1 MLSFCCR
8 EAAPDIGRD
17 AHTFSGFLSPLFSIL
32 QPFSFPFST
41 YSMPSPYL
49 SHKAARRPRRLDTRK
64 GFVFYFSW
72 LDNLS
77 YLSSDERNAVV
88 LAIVDYARTLQPPT
102 HLSGQAM
109 VAFAFC
115 RDIILHEAERFA
127 GLDDEAPT
135 TATTGAKSA
144 RNAPS
149 TPENQSPTKN
159 SQQIDIRGV
168 ISPENQPFATVPRTR
183 DSNNNSD
190 SNKDIDKNTS
200 SSSSDRTKEKGEGG
214 LRISESRDADA
225 VIVPAPDAVSSAS
238 AVSSSVVYAPA
249 ASSATPSAAHPTPA
263 EVEALWQARG
273 YRSSAQEFYDYNE
286 QRNWFTKDGTRIC
299 RWKTAAQNWERRY
312 CEVIAPLR
320 ERAAAQQAL
329 EHQRRINCEAA
340 VAYRR
345 EQQEERE
352 RESRRSRLLAV
363 SHEEAQVRFAE
374 ALAACDGDAERA
386 IALLKARDMA
396 RLAELEGRA
405 GGAALP

>member
-1 MLSFCCR
+1 
-8 EAAPDIGRD
+8 
-17 AHTFSGFLSPLFSIL
+17 
-32 QPFSFPFST
+32 
-41 YSMPSPYL
+41 MPSPYL

-88 LAIVDYARTLQPPT
+88 LAIVDYARTLQAPT

-144 RNAPS
+144 KNAPS

-159 SQQIDIRGV
+159 SQQINIHGV
-168 ISPENQPFATVPRTR
+168 ISPENQSSAAVPRTR

-200 SSSSDRTKEKGEGG
+200 SSSSDRTKEKGEEG

-225 VIVPAPDAVSSAS
+225 GIAPAPEAVSSAS
-238 AVSSSVVYAPA
+238 AVSSSVVSAPA
-249 ASSATPSAAHPTPA
+249 ASSAMPSAAHPTPA

-363 SHEEAQVRFAE
+363 SHEEAQARFAE
-374 ALAACDGDAERA
+374 ALTACGGDTERA
-386 IALLKARDMA
+386 IAMLKAHDMA
-396 RLAELEGRA
+396 RLAELERT
-405 GGAALP
+405 GAVLAVKR

>member
-1 MLSFCCR
+1 
-8 EAAPDIGRD
+8 
-17 AHTFSGFLSPLFSIL
+17 
-32 QPFSFPFST
+32 
-41 YSMPSPYL
+41 MPSPYL
-49 SHKAARRPRRLDTRK
+49 SHKAARRPRRMDTRK
-64 GFVFYFSW
+64 GFIFYFSW

-77 YLSSDERNAVV
+77 YLSVEERNAVV

-102 HLSGQAM
+102 HLSPQAM

-127 GLDDEAPT
+127 PD
-135 TATTGAKSA
+135 GAKSA
-144 RNAPS
+144 RNALS
-149 TPENQSPTKN
+149 TPENQSTTKN
-159 SQQIDIRGV
+159 SQQIDTRGV
-168 ISPENQPFATVPRTR
+168 ISPENQSSAAVPRTR

-200 SSSSDRTKEKGEGG
+200 SSSSDRTKEKGEEG

-225 VIVPAPDAVSSAS
+225 GIAPVPDAVSSAS
-238 AVSSSVVYAPA
+238 AVSSSVVSAPA
-249 ASSATPSAAHPTPA
+249 ASSATPSAAPPTPA

-286 QRNWFTKDGTRIC
+286 QRDWFTKDGTRIC

-352 RESRRSRLLAV
+352 REARRSRLLAV

-396 RLAELEGRA
+396 RLAELEGRS
-405 GGAALP
+405 

>member
-1 MLSFCCR
+1 
-8 EAAPDIGRD
+8 
-17 AHTFSGFLSPLFSIL
+17 
-32 QPFSFPFST
+32 
-41 YSMPSPYL
+41 MPSPYL
-49 SHKAARRPRRLDTRK
+49 SHKAARRPRRMDTRK
-64 GFVFYFSW
+64 GFIFYFSW

-77 YLSSDERNAVV
+77 YLSVEERNAVV

-102 HLSGQAM
+102 HLSPQAM

-135 TATTGAKSA
+135 VAPTGAKSA
-144 RNAPS
+144 RNTPS

-159 SQQIDIRGV
+159 SQQIDTRGV
-168 ISPENQPFATVPRTR
+168 ISPENQSSAAVPRTR

-200 SSSSDRTKEKGEGG
+200 SSSDRTKGKGEGG

-225 VIVPAPDAVSSAS
+225 VIAPAPEAVSSAS
-238 AVSSSVVYAPA
+238 AVSSSVVSARA

-263 EVEALWQARG
+263 EVEALGQARG

-286 QRNWFTKDGTRIC
+286 QRDWFTKDGTRIC

-396 RLAELEGRA
+396 RLAELERT
-405 GGAALP
+405 GAVLAVKR

>member
-1 MLSFCCR
+1 
-8 EAAPDIGRD
+8 
-17 AHTFSGFLSPLFSIL
+17 
-32 QPFSFPFST
+32 
-41 YSMPSPYL
+41 MPSPYL

-77 YLSSDERNAVV
+77 YLSVEERNAVV
-88 LAIVDYARTLQPPT
+88 LAIVDYARTLQAPT

-135 TATTGAKSA
+135 IATTGAKSA

-149 TPENQSPTKN
+149 TPENQPPTKN
-159 SQQIDIRGV
+159 SRQINTHGV
-168 ISPENQPFATVPRTR
+168 ISPENQSSAAVPRTR

-200 SSSSDRTKEKGEGG
+200 SSSDRTKEKGEGR

-225 VIVPAPDAVSSAS
+225 VIVPASEAVSSAS
-238 AVSSSVVYAPA
+238 AVSSSVVSAPA

-286 QRNWFTKDGTRIC
+286 QRDWFTKDGTRIC

-352 RESRRSRLLAV
+352 REARRSRLLAV

-374 ALAACDGDAERA
+374 ALTACGGDTERA
-386 IALLKARDMA
+386 IAMLKAHDMA
-396 RLAELEGRA
+396 RLAELERTA

>member
-1 MLSFCCR
+1 
-8 EAAPDIGRD
+8 
-17 AHTFSGFLSPLFSIL
+17 
-32 QPFSFPFST
+32 
-41 YSMPSPYL
+41 MPSPYL
-49 SHKAARRPRRLDTRK
+49 SHKAARRPRRMDTRK
-64 GFVFYFSW
+64 GFIFYFSW

-77 YLSSDERNAVV
+77 YLSVEERNAVV

-102 HLSGQAM
+102 HLSPQAM

-127 GLDDEAPT
+127 GLDDDAPT
-135 TATTGAKSA
+135 VAPTVASTTAPDGAKSA
-144 RNAPS
+144 RSALS
-149 TPENQSPTKN
+149 TPENQSTTKN
-159 SQQIDIRGV
+159 SQQIDTRGV
-168 ISPENQPFATVPRTR
+168 ISPENQSSAAVPRTR

-200 SSSSDRTKEKGEGG
+200 SSSSGRTKGKGEGG

-225 VIVPAPDAVSSAS
+225 VIAAAPEAVSSAS
-238 AVSSSVVYAPA
+238 AVSSSVVSARA
-249 ASSATPSAAHPTPA
+249 ASSATPSTAHPTPA

-286 QRNWFTKDGTRIC
+286 QRDWFTKDGTRIC

-374 ALAACDGDAERA
+374 ALTACGGDTERA
-386 IALLKARDMA
+386 IAMLKAHDMA
-396 RLAELEGRA
+396 RLAELERT
-405 GGAALP
+405 GAVLAVKR

>member
-1 MLSFCCR
+1 
-8 EAAPDIGRD
+8 
-17 AHTFSGFLSPLFSIL
+17 
-32 QPFSFPFST
+32 
-41 YSMPSPYL
+41 MPSPYL

-88 LAIVDYARTLQPPT
+88 LAIVDYARTLQAPT

-135 TATTGAKSA
+135 VAPTATTGAKSA

-149 TPENQSPTKN
+149 TPENQTTTKN
-159 SQQIDIRGV
+159 SQQIDTHGV
-168 ISPENQPFATVPRTR
+168 ISPENQSSAAVPRTR

-200 SSSSDRTKEKGEGG
+200 SSSSDRTKEKGEEG

-225 VIVPAPDAVSSAS
+225 GIAPAPDAVSSAS
-238 AVSSSVVYAPA
+238 AVSSSVVSAPA

-286 QRNWFTKDGTRIC
+286 QRDWFTKDGTRIC

-320 ERAAAQQAL
+320 ERA
-329 EHQRRINCEAA
+329 HQRRINCEAA

-374 ALAACDGDAERA
+374 ALTACGGDTERA
-386 IALLKARDMA
+386 IAMLKARDMA
-396 RLAELEGRA
+396 RLAELEGR
-405 GGAALP
+405 G

>member
-1 MLSFCCR
+1 
-8 EAAPDIGRD
+8 
-17 AHTFSGFLSPLFSIL
+17 
-32 QPFSFPFST
+32 
-41 YSMPSPYL
+41 MPSPYL

-77 YLSSDERNAVV
+77 YLSVEERNAVV

-102 HLSGQAM
+102 NLSPQAM

-135 TATTGAKSA
+135 IAPTGAKSA

-159 SQQIDIRGV
+159 SQQINMRGV
-168 ISPENQPFATVPRTR
+168 ISPENQSSAAVPRTR

-200 SSSSDRTKEKGEGG
+200 SSSSERKKEKEEGG

-225 VIVPAPDAVSSAS
+225 VIAPAPDAVSSAS
-238 AVSSSVVYAPA
+238 AVSSSVVSARA

-286 QRNWFTKDGTRIC
+286 QRDWFTKDGTRIC

-386 IALLKARDMA
+386 IAMRKAHDMA
-396 RLAELEGRA
+396 RLAELEGRDA
-405 GGAALP
+405 PIAVKR

>member
-1 MLSFCCR
+1 
-8 EAAPDIGRD
+8 
-17 AHTFSGFLSPLFSIL
+17 
-32 QPFSFPFST
+32 
-41 YSMPSPYL
+41 MPSPYL
-49 SHKAARRPRRLDTRK
+49 SHKAARRPRRMDTRK
-64 GFVFYFSW
+64 GFIFYFSW

-77 YLSSDERNAVV
+77 YLSSEERNAVV

-102 HLSGQAM
+102 HLSPQAM

-127 GLDDEAPT
+127 GLDDETPT

-159 SQQIDIRGV
+159 SQQIGTRGV
-168 ISPENQPFATVPRTR
+168 ISPENQSSAAVPRTH
-183 DSNNNSD
+183 DSNNDSD
-190 SNKDIDKNTS
+190 SNKDIDKNT

-225 VIVPAPDAVSSAS
+225 VIVPAPEAVSSAS
-238 AVSSSVVYAPA
+238 AVSSSVVSAPA
-249 ASSATPSAAHPTPA
+249 ASSATPSAVHPTPA

-286 QRNWFTKDGTRIC
+286 QRDWFTKDGTRIC

>member
-1 MLSFCCR
+1 
-8 EAAPDIGRD
+8 
-17 AHTFSGFLSPLFSIL
+17 
-32 QPFSFPFST
+32 
-41 YSMPSPYL
+41 MPSPYL
-49 SHKAARRPRRLDTRK
+49 SHKAARRPRRMDTRK

-77 YLSSDERNAVV
+77 YLSVEERNAVV

-102 HLSGQAM
+102 HLSPQAM

-127 GLDDEAPT
+127 GLDDKAPTVTPT

-144 RNAPS
+144 RNTPS

-159 SQQIDIRGV
+159 SQQIDTRDV
-168 ISPENQPFATVPRTR
+168 ISPENQSSAAVPRTR

-200 SSSSDRTKEKGEGG
+200 SSSGRTKEKGEGG

-225 VIVPAPDAVSSAS
+225 GIAPAPDAVSSAS
-238 AVSSSVVYAPA
+238 AVSSSVVSAPT
-249 ASSATPSAAHPTPA
+249 ASSATPSAAHPTPV

-286 QRNWFTKDGTRIC
+286 QRGWFTKEGSRIC

-312 CEVIAPLR
+312 CEIIAPLR
-320 ERAAAQQAL
+320 ERAAQQQAVETL
-329 EHQRRINCEAA
+329 RQQNRAA
-340 VAYRR
+340 GAAYRR
-345 EQQEERE
+345 EQQQQRE
-352 RESRRSRLLAV
+352 REARQSRLLAV
-363 SHEEAQVRFAE
+363 SHEEAQARFAE
-374 ALAACDGDAERA
+374 ALTACGGDTERA
-386 IALLKARDMA
+386 IAMLKAHDMA
-396 RLAELEGRA
+396 RLAELERTA

>member
-1 MLSFCCR
+1 
-8 EAAPDIGRD
+8 
-17 AHTFSGFLSPLFSIL
+17 
-32 QPFSFPFST
+32 
-41 YSMPSPYL
+41 MPSPYL

-77 YLSSDERNAVV
+77 YLSAEERNAVV
-88 LAIVDYARTLQPPT
+88 LAIVDYARTLQAPT

-135 TATTGAKSA
+135 IATTGAKSA

-149 TPENQSPTKN
+149 TPENQS
-159 SQQIDIRGV
+159 S
-168 ISPENQPFATVPRTR
+168 AAVPRTR
-183 DSNNNSD
+183 DSNKNNNSD

-225 VIVPAPDAVSSAS
+225 VIAPAPEAVSSAS
-238 AVSSSVVYAPA
+238 AVSSSVVSAPA

-286 QRNWFTKDGTRIC
+286 QRDWFTKDGTRIC

>member
-1 MLSFCCR
+1 
-8 EAAPDIGRD
+8 
-17 AHTFSGFLSPLFSIL
+17 
-32 QPFSFPFST
+32 
-41 YSMPSPYL
+41 MPSPYL

-77 YLSSDERNAVV
+77 YLSAEERNAVV
-88 LAIVDYARTLQPPT
+88 LAIVDYARTLQAPT

-135 TATTGAKSA
+135 IATTGAKSA

-159 SQQIDIRGV
+159 SQQIGTRGV
-168 ISPENQPFATVPRTR
+168 ISPENQSSAAVPRTR
-183 DSNNNSD
+183 DSNKNNNSD

-225 VIVPAPDAVSSAS
+225 VIAPAPEAVSSAS
-238 AVSSSVVYAPA
+238 AVSSSVVSAPA

-286 QRNWFTKDGTRIC
+286 QRDWFTKDGTRIC

>member
-1 MLSFCCR
+1 
-8 EAAPDIGRD
+8 
-17 AHTFSGFLSPLFSIL
+17 
-32 QPFSFPFST
+32 
-41 YSMPSPYL
+41 MPSPYL
-49 SHKAARRPRRLDTRK
+49 SHKAARRPRRMDTRK
-64 GFVFYFSW
+64 GFIFYFSW

-77 YLSSDERNAVV
+77 YLSAEERNAVV

-102 HLSGQAM
+102 HLSPQAM

-127 GLDDEAPT
+127 GLDDDAPTVAPTVAPT
-135 TATTGAKSA
+135 TAPDGAKSA
-144 RNAPS
+144 RNALS
-149 TPENQSPTKN
+149 TPENQSTTKN
-159 SQQIDIRGV
+159 SQQINPHGV
-168 ISPENQPFATVPRTR
+168 ISPENQSSAAVPRTR

-200 SSSSDRTKEKGEGG
+200 SSSSERKKEKGEGG

-225 VIVPAPDAVSSAS
+225 VIAPAPDAVSSAS
-238 AVSSSVVYAPA
+238 AVSSSVVSAPA

-286 QRNWFTKDGTRIC
+286 QRDWFTKDGTRIC

>member
-1 MLSFCCR
+1 
-8 EAAPDIGRD
+8 
-17 AHTFSGFLSPLFSIL
+17 
-32 QPFSFPFST
+32 
-41 YSMPSPYL
+41 MPSPYL

-88 LAIVDYARTLQPPT
+88 LAIVDYARTLQAPT

-127 GLDDEAPT
+127 GLDDETPT

-149 TPENQSPTKN
+149 TPENQSPKKN
-159 SQQIDIRGV
+159 SQQIDTRGV
-168 ISPENQPFATVPRTR
+168 ISPENQSSAAVPRTR

-200 SSSSDRTKEKGEGG
+200 SSSSDRTKGKGEGG

-225 VIVPAPDAVSSAS
+225 VIAPTPDAVSSAS
-238 AVSSSVVYAPA
+238 AVSSSVVSAPA

-286 QRNWFTKDGTRIC
+286 QRDWFTKDGTRIC

-363 SHEEAQVRFAE
+363 SHEEAQVHFAE
-374 ALAACDGDAERA
+374 ALTACGGDTERA
-386 IALLKARDMA
+386 IAMLKAHDMA
-396 RLAELEGRA
+396 RLAELEGRS
-405 GGAALP
+405 

>member
-1 MLSFCCR
+1 
-8 EAAPDIGRD
+8 
-17 AHTFSGFLSPLFSIL
+17 
-32 QPFSFPFST
+32 
-41 YSMPSPYL
+41 MPSPYL

-77 YLSSDERNAVV
+77 YLSPDERNAVV
-88 LAIVDYARTLQPPT
+88 LAIVDYARTLQAPT
-102 HLSGQAM
+102 HLLGQAM

-127 GLDDEAPT
+127 GLDDDAPT
-135 TATTGAKSA
+135 SAPTAAPTVAKSA
-144 RNAPS
+144 RVAPS
-149 TPENQSPTKN
+149 SPENQSLFEN
-159 SQQIDIRGV
+159 SQQIEVCGA
-168 ISPENQPFATVPRTR
+168 ISPENQSSAAAPRTR

-190 SNKDIDKNTS
+190 NNKDKNTS
-200 SSSSDRTKEKGEGG
+200 SSSSGRTKEKGEGG
-214 LRISESRDADA
+214 ARMSESRAADA
-225 VIVPAPDAVSSAS
+225 AG
-238 AVSSSVVYAPA
+238 
-249 ASSATPSAAHPTPA
+249 AHPTLA

-273 YRSSAQEFYDYNE
+273 YRSSGQEFYDYNE
-286 QRNWFTKDGTRIC
+286 QRDWFTKDGTRIC

-320 ERAAAQQAL
+320 ERVAAQQAL

-363 SHEEAQVRFAE
+363 SHEEAQARFAE
-374 ALAACDGDAERA
+374 ALAACNGDSERA
-386 IALLKARDMA
+386 IALLKAHDMA
-396 RLAELEGRA
+396 RLAELEGR
-405 GGAALP
+405 GASPI

>member
-1 MLSFCCR
+1 
-8 EAAPDIGRD
+8 
-17 AHTFSGFLSPLFSIL
+17 
-32 QPFSFPFST
+32 
-41 YSMPSPYL
+41 MPSPYL
-49 SHKAARRPRRLDTRK
+49 SHKAARRPRRMDTRK
-64 GFVFYFSW
+64 GFIFYFSW

-77 YLSSDERNAVV
+77 YLSAEERNAVV
-88 LAIVDYARTLQPPT
+88 LAIVDYARTLQAPT

-135 TATTGAKSA
+135 VASTTAPDGAKSA
-144 RNAPS
+144 RSALS
-149 TPENQSPTKN
+149 TPENQSTTKN
-159 SQQIDIRGV
+159 SQQIDTRGV
-168 ISPENQPFATVPRTR
+168 ISPENQSSAAVPRTR

-200 SSSSDRTKEKGEGG
+200 SSSSGRTKGKGEGG

-225 VIVPAPDAVSSAS
+225 VIAAAPEAVSSAS
-238 AVSSSVVYAPA
+238 AVSSSVVSARA
-249 ASSATPSAAHPTPA
+249 ASSATPSTAHPTPA

-286 QRNWFTKDGTRIC
+286 QRDWFTKDGTRIC

>member
-1 MLSFCCR
+1 ML
-8 EAAPDIGRD
+8 
-17 AHTFSGFLSPLFSIL
+17 
-32 QPFSFPFST
+32 
-41 YSMPSPYL
+41 SPYL
-49 SHKAARRPRRLDTRK
+49 SHKAARRPRRMDTRK
-64 GFVFYFSW
+64 GFIFYFSW

-77 YLSSDERNAVV
+77 YLSAEERNAVV
-88 LAIVDYARTLQPPT
+88 LAIVDYARTLQAPT

-135 TATTGAKSA
+135 IATTGAKSA

-159 SQQIDIRGV
+159 SQQIGTRGV
-168 ISPENQPFATVPRTR
+168 ISPENQSSAAVPRTR

-200 SSSSDRTKEKGEGG
+200 SSSSGRTKEKGEGG

-225 VIVPAPDAVSSAS
+225 VIAPAPDAVSSAS
-238 AVSSSVVYAPA
+238 AVSSSVVSAPV

-286 QRNWFTKDGTRIC
+286 QRDWFTKDGTRIC

-345 EQQEERE
+345 EQPEERE

-396 RLAELEGRA
+396 RLAELEGRDA
-405 GGAALP
+405 PLAVKR

>member
-1 MLSFCCR
+1 
-8 EAAPDIGRD
+8 
-17 AHTFSGFLSPLFSIL
+17 
-32 QPFSFPFST
+32 
-41 YSMPSPYL
+41 MPSPYL
-49 SHKAARRPRRLDTRK
+49 SHKAARRPRRMDTRK

-77 YLSSDERNAVV
+77 YLSVEERNAVV
-88 LAIVDYARTLQPPT
+88 LAIVDYARTLQAPT

-127 GLDDEAPT
+127 GLDDETPT

-149 TPENQSPTKN
+149 TPENQSPKKN
-159 SQQIDIRGV
+159 SQQIDTRGV
-168 ISPENQPFATVPRTR
+168 ISPENQSSAAVPRTR

-200 SSSSDRTKEKGEGG
+200 SSSSDRTKGKGEEG

-225 VIVPAPDAVSSAS
+225 GIAPAPDAVSSAS
-238 AVSSSVVYAPA
+238 AVSSSVVSAPA
-249 ASSATPSAAHPTPA
+249 ASSATPSAAHPTLA

-286 QRNWFTKDGTRIC
+286 QRDWFTKDGTRIC

-363 SHEEAQVRFAE
+363 SHEEAQARFAE
-374 ALAACDGDAERA
+374 ALTACGGDTERA
-386 IALLKARDMA
+386 IAMLKAHDMA
-396 RLAELEGRA
+396 RLAELEGRDA
-405 GGAALP
+405 PIAVKR

>member
-1 MLSFCCR
+1 M
-8 EAAPDIGRD
+8 
-17 AHTFSGFLSPLFSIL
+17 
-32 QPFSFPFST
+32 
-41 YSMPSPYL
+41 
-49 SHKAARRPRRLDTRK
+49 
-64 GFVFYFSW
+64 
-72 LDNLS
+72 
-77 YLSSDERNAVV
+77 
-88 LAIVDYARTLQPPT
+88 
-102 HLSGQAM
+102 
-109 VAFAFC
+109 
-115 RDIILHEAERFA
+115 
-127 GLDDEAPT
+127 
-135 TATTGAKSA
+135 
-144 RNAPS
+144 
-149 TPENQSPTKN
+149 
-159 SQQIDIRGV
+159 
-168 ISPENQPFATVPRTR
+168 
-183 DSNNNSD
+183 
-190 SNKDIDKNTS
+190 
-200 SSSSDRTKEKGEGG
+200 
-214 LRISESRDADA
+214 RISESRDADA
-225 VIVPAPDAVSSAS
+225 GIAPAPDAVSSAS
-238 AVSSSVVYAPA
+238 AVSSSVVSTPA

-286 QRNWFTKDGTRIC
+286 QRGWFTKDGTRIC